1 MSEMITAV
9 RGYFSYRGR
18 EGHVGFLLHRI
29 TGLGTILFLGLHI
42 IDTAFV
48 YFAPALYADV
58 INIYRSTAFGIGEII
73 LVFCVVNHGV
83 NGLRIA
89 FLDLIAPRFWNIPA
103 ARSSVRI
110 SLGIAITLWL
120 PAAFFML
127 RSLLINNYGLFGG

>member
-9 RGYFSYRGR
+9 KGYFSYRGR
-18 EGHVGFLLHRI
+18 EGQISFLLHRI
-29 TGLGTILFLGLHI
+29 TGLGTILFLGLHV
-42 IDTAFV
+42 IDTALV

-58 INIYRSTAFGIGEII
+58 IAIYRSTAFGIGEII
-73 LVFCVVNHGV
+73 LVFCVLYHGV

-89 FLDLIAPRFWNIPA
+89 FFDMLAPRFWNIAA

-110 SLGIAITLWL
+110 TLSIAIILWV

-127 RSLLINNYGLFGG
+127 RSLLIHNYGLFGG